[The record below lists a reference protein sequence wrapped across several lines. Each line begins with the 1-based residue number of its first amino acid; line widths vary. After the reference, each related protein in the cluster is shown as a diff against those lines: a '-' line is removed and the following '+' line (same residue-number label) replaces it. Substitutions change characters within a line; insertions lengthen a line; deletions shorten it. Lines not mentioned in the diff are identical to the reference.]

1 MIAAVRRSRPGSL
14 TPGKWVV
21 WVLLVLGAVV
31 MIFPIYWMLV
41 TAVSSAGQA
50 QSTGFYLWPSST
62 HWSNFVSVWSDY
74 PVARWALNSVII
86 AVLGVVISVVIS
98 LLAGYAFAKYRFF
111 GRDLLFVALLVTI
124 MVPIQVVM
132 VPEFQIVAKI
142 GLVDSPWGVIL
153 PRAAEAI
160 AVFMARQFM
169 LGVPDD
175 LISAARIDGAS
186 ELRIF
191 TRIVLPLSRP
201 LIGVLVILTF
211 VWRWND
217 FVWPLVALQG
227 QNRFTLPLGLNSMH
241 NIYSSPWQA
250 IMAVSLVSI
259 VPTIV
264 VFVLFQRQFVQGI
277 ARTGLK

>member
-1 MIAAVRRSRPGSL
+1 MSRL
-14 TPGKWVV
+14 TPGRWVV
-21 WVLLVLGAVV
+21 WLLLVLGGLV
-31 MIFPIYWMLV
+31 MIFPVYWMLV
-41 TAVSSAGQA
+41 TALSAPDQA
-50 QSTGFYLWPSST
+50 SSTGFYLWPSST
-62 HWSNFVSVWSDY
+62 QWSNFTSVWSDR
-74 PVARWALNSVII
+74 PVGRWVLNSVFI
-86 AVLGVVISVVIS
+86 AVVGVALAVAIS

-111 GRDLLFVALLVTI
+111 GRDLLFVAVLVTI

-132 VPEFQIVAKI
+132 VPEFRIVAQL

-169 LGVPDD
+169 LGIPDD

-191 TRIVLPLSRP
+191 TKIVLPLSRP
-201 LIGVLVILTF
+201 LIGVLVILSF

-227 QNRFTLPLGLNSMH
+227 QDRFTLPLGLNSMH
-241 NIYSSPWQA
+241 NIYSSPWQS
-250 IMAVSLVSI
+250 IMAVSLISI

-277 ARTGLK
+277 ARSGLK